1 MSSYVIKEFLGFL
14 CLAEAC
20 EDTCCA
26 GWSID
31 VPREDYLRFQKIAPD
46 SLKEEIFR
54 NLSHKGDTY
63 SFQNRDDGRCS
74 MLLDNGLCRI
84 QKETS
89 EKELCYTCRKYPRLF
104 FSFPGEKDSVCV
116 SMAASCPVIAQTLVT
131 GEITIV
137 RITDGRAQPFREW
150 KQEQPWDALW
160 YKYEADEAVAKE
172 YLLQKSNVQGLYDT
186 IRFLTSEI
194 FSMFA
199 HNNEDCVSR
208 LLEGL
213 FPLVQCDDASCFE
226 AFTRFLS
233 RSKDLWLRVKTNY
246 IAYRF
251 FSKGAEGF
259 LDVSEVLTGVQG
271 ELLLLR
277 ALAFSQM
284 LQKET
289 DQRMEIE
296 DWEKSI
302 RIMYRNCAH
311 GKYTVQKLTSIFQQ
325 MFQQEI
331 LWNIILQ

>member
-1 MSSYVIKEFLGFL
+1 MSSYVIKDYLGFA

-31 VPREDYLRFQKIAPD
+31 VPKEDYLRFQKIAPD
-46 SLKEEIFR
+46 SLKEEILW
-54 NLSHKGDTY
+54 NLSHKGNSY
-63 SFQNRDDGRCS
+63 YFQNRADGRCS

-104 FSFPGEKDSVCV
+104 FSLQGERDSVCV
-116 SMAASCPVIAQTLVT
+116 SMAASCPVIAQTLVM
-131 GEITIV
+131 GEIIIV
-137 RITDGRAQPFREW
+137 RITDGKVQSFPEW
-150 KQEQPWDALW
+150 KQEQPWAELW
-160 YKYEADEAVAKE
+160 CKYEADEAVAKE
-172 YLLQKSNVQGLYDT
+172 YLLQKSNVQGLYDG
-186 IRFLTSEI
+186 IRFLAAEI
-194 FSMFA
+194 FSTFD

-213 FPLVQCDDASCFE
+213 FPLVQCDDTSCYE
-226 AFTRFLS
+226 AFMRYIS
-233 RSKDLWLRVKTNY
+233 RSKELWFRVKTNY
-246 IAYRF
+246 VAYRI

-259 LDVSEVLTGVQG
+259 SDVSEVLTGIQG
-271 ELLLLR
+271 ELLLIQ
-277 ALAFSQM
+277 ALVFSQM
-284 LQKET
+284 IQKET
-289 DQRMEIE
+289 EQRIELE

-311 GKYTVQKLTSIFQQ
+311 GKHTMQKLTSIFQH
-325 MFQQEI
+325 MFHQEI